1 MNAPPRI
8 GITVLGATGSIGL
21 STLDV
26 IARHAEQY
34 NVVALTA
41 HRDVEGMLQLC
52 RTHQPHYAVM
62 ADADAAELLERVLRD
77 EALAVTVLS
86 GNQGLIHVAGLA
98 EVDYVMAA
106 IVGAAGLAPT
116 LEAARRGKRVLLAN
130 KEALVMSGAL
140 FMDEVRHSG
149 ALLLPIDSEH
159 NAIFQCMPAG
169 FTAGEVPAGVRRILL
184 TASGGPF
191 RTMPLEQLASVTPA

>member
-1 MNAPPRI
+1 
-8 GITVLGATGSIGL
+8 
-21 STLDV
+21 
-26 IARHAEQY
+26 
-34 NVVALTA
+34 
-41 HRDVEGMLQLC
+41 
-52 RTHQPHYAVM
+52 
-62 ADADAAELLERVLRD
+62 
-77 EALAVTVLS
+77 
-86 GNQGLIHVAGLA
+86 
-98 EVDYVMAA
+98 MAA

-140 FMDEVRHSG
+140 FMDEVRHNG

-169 FTAGEVPAGVRRILL
+169 FVAGEIPAGVRRILL

-191 RTMPLEQLASVTPA
+191 RATPLEQLASVTPAQAVHTPTGTWAARSRWIPPP